1 MSNPESVAQKWLPTK
16 SVLTGTRQCVVC
28 EARLTPRRTVRI
40 NGYEHCVPCNR
51 RAFVDFCVAT
61 RKALGVQ

>member
-1 MSNPESVAQKWLPTK
+1 MPRQLPTK
-16 SVLTGTRQCVVC
+16 PVLTGTRQCVVC